1 MDFLIFTLVVLFG
14 VFVVVIWSVRYMFN
28 YLKKDVEAMRKEVG
42 EGVLKTAEMTR
53 EQFTES
59 SKIIREVGE
68 KMIKLDDTNKQ
79 VLEFSRQLESLQDTL
94 KNPKQRGVF
103 GEYYLETL
111 LKNAFTPKHY
121 QMQYYFNDNTH
132 VDAVLFFGEKI
143 IPIDSKFSLETYNR
157 ISEEKNEREKEKIE
171 KQFIKDL
178 KNRIEETAKYIRP
191 KEGTVD
197 FAFMFI
203 PAEGIYYDLLV
214 NKIGTTKA
222 STRDLIEYAV
232 HEKNVHIVSPTT
244 FYVTLQSLWQGMRA
258 YHIQEKTKEIVKNI
272 SVLSKHLKVYEE
284 HMNRLGSQMDTTVK
298 TYNRASQELKKIDK
312 DITRITG
319 ESPEIETKK
328 IDS

>member
-1 MDFLIFTLVVLFG
+1 
-14 VFVVVIWSVRYMFN
+14 
-28 YLKKDVEAMRKEVG
+28 
-42 EGVLKTAEMTR
+42 
-53 EQFTES
+53 
-59 SKIIREVGE
+59 
-68 KMIKLDDTNKQ
+68 
-79 VLEFSRQLESLQDTL
+79 
-94 KNPKQRGVF
+94 
-103 GEYYLETL
+103 
-111 LKNAFTPKHY
+111 
-121 QMQYYFNDNTH
+121 
-132 VDAVLFFGEKI
+132 
-143 IPIDSKFSLETYNR
+143 
-157 ISEEKNEREKEKIE
+157 
-171 KQFIKDL
+171 
-178 KNRIEETAKYIRP
+178 
-191 KEGTVD
+191 
-197 FAFMFI
+197 MFI
-203 PAEGIYYDLLV
+203 PAEGVYYDLLV